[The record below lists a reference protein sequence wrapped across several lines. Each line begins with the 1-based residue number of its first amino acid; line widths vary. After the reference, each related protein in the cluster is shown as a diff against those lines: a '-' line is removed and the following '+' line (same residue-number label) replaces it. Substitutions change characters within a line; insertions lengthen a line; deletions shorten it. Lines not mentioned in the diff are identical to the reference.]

1 MKTRTQYTIENDIF
15 KPRFWQLYT
24 KTSELDKIL
33 TICYDVKWGNI
44 NKSDN
49 EMMTNENRK
58 LNHEYDGATM
68 WHCDVMLVE
77 SSCNVMGSKI
87 WWRYYTDKRHM
98 IRDDMEDENET
109 KWLSLRVDFA
119 VTKLN

>member
-1 MKTRTQYTIENDIF
+1 MKTRTQYTIESDIF

-33 TICYDVKWGNI
+33 TYVMTW
-44 NKSDN
+44 N

-77 SSCNVMGSKI
+77 SSCNVMGSKT